1 MYRRRHLLP
10 PAAQTI
16 DILSF
21 PLAMLP
27 LVAPY
32 ASMAVSRLHGH
43 LACRSTQL
51 ATVCTSALTR
61 GAESRRTVA
70 TATLATLTL
79 MVVLMC
85 LALSA
90 EMTYGEQHVFEM
102 APLDAVQRTL
112 DARSVFER
120 SIIDVPRF
128 GQSLATFLFAFILQ
142 QSVSAAHSPPG
153 ARGARA
159 AATRRASASRKRAG
173 HKLNESLSVRMVS
186 QVPTLVRGASL
197 ASQGPGSA
205 CLLPAEGSEA
215 FGRTSP
221 R

>member
-1 MYRRRHLLP
+1 
-10 PAAQTI
+10 
-16 DILSF
+16 
-21 PLAMLP
+21 
-27 LVAPY
+27 
-32 ASMAVSRLHGH
+32 
-43 LACRSTQL
+43 
-51 ATVCTSALTR
+51 
-61 GAESRRTVA
+61 
-70 TATLATLTL
+70 
-79 MVVLMC
+79 MC

-197 ASQGPGSA
+197 PSRTRPPIMLAVAVCCFLYLCLGCLAAVLFGARTAPLITLNFDAFRGGVSASAPLPWWVVLVSKWVTFLPLFTTTAGMSRPVANSGARALPLPTSYSA
-205 CLLPAEGSEA
+205 
-215 FGRTSP
+215 
-221 R
+221 